1 MRLPCPCCG
10 WRDLR
15 EFTYKGAAAYLDRPE
30 PEASAQEWDD
40 YLHLRDNPAGETRD
54 LWYHDPCASW
64 VCVTRDTVT
73 HAGTCGTGPEAV
85 R

>member
-15 EFTYKGAAAYLDRPE
+15 EFTYKGAADALHRPA
-30 PEASAQEWDD
+30 PDDASGWDD
-40 YLHLRDNPAGETRD
+40 HLHNRTNPAGATRD
-54 LWYHDPCASW
+54 LWYHDPCGTW
-64 VCVTRDTVT
+64 VCITRDTVS
-73 HAGTCGTGPEAV
+73 HAVKGGVTLEDA